1 MPLLRLGTRGSP
13 LALAQA
19 HQTRDRLIASGVPAD
34 DITITVFKTSGV
46 RVQDRPL
53 SELGGKGLFTKELED
68 ALLAR
73 TIDAAVHSMKDMA
86 TNLPEGL
93 RITAVLPREDVRDAF
108 VSLKYKRLADLPH
121 GATFGTSSIRR
132 QAQLLRLRPDLKIV
146 GFRGNVET
154 RLKKLSDGIADA
166 TLLAAAGLN
175 RLGMSDRTAELIA
188 TDVLLPA
195 PAQGAI
201 AIETRDDDETTAQR
215 VAPLDHQATHL
226 ATMVERAFLA
236 VLDGSCR
243 TPIAALA
250 IIKNREFEFRGEV
263 ISADGRRHVTVSRSG
278 PTQTSIIMGADAGAE
293 VLSRAGADLLGA
305 RT

>member
-34 DITITVFKTSGV
+34 DITITVFKTSGD

-154 RLKKLSDGIADA
+154 RLKKISDGIADA

-175 RLGMSDRTAELIA
+175 RLGMADRIAELIA

-195 PAQGAI
+195 PAQGAV
-201 AIETRDDDETTAQR
+201 AIEIRDDDEATEQR
-215 VAPLDHQATHL
+215 LGPLNHQATHI
-226 ATMVERAFLA
+226 ATMVERAFLT

-243 TPIAALA
+243 TPIAAHA
-250 IIKNREFEFRGEV
+250 VVHNGEVAFRGEV
-263 ISADGRRHVTVSRSG
+263 ISSDGRQHVAVARSG
-278 PTQTSIIMGADAGAE
+278 PTQKSIIMGTDAGVE